1 MLGGTVSDFDAAQP
15 SMQTVLAREADTP
28 IDAVY
33 LALTAGSVI
42 VEAELYFGTA
52 AGATFAASQ
61 LLAGIFASS
70 AALETAL
77 NIQFEEDLVGVTA
90 SVQQILVAPEYDAA
104 EASLVGIGVGVGV
117 GAVLLVVVVGGVVL
131 HRMRRK
137 TPTAA
142 QALPAAQAMQSVP
155 LPQQVKK
162 GRPVSVRE
170 EGTAAAAI
178 LVDTTGD
185 GVADSVHVDTSGDG
199 RPDTIV
205 PLGESARSRNASE
218 IEIEV
223 LELRK
228 SLAETKRQRSL
239 TRQALEDV
247 LRAGGGE
254 SNTSVA
260 GEPVPPA
267 PVPPQYLCPITGE
280 IMEDPVTTADGH
292 AYERAAIAQWLL
304 THHTSPV
311 TDAQLPHRKLAPAH
325 ALRQLIEEF
334 VATHPA
340 M

>member
-1 MLGGTVSDFDAAQP
+1 MLSGTVSDYDAAQP
-15 SMQTVLAREADTP
+15 SMRTVLAREADTS

-33 LALTAGSVI
+33 LTLTAGSVI
-42 VEAELYFGTA
+42 VEAELYFETA

-90 SVQQILVAPEYDAA
+90 SVQRILVAPEYDTA
-104 EASLVGIGVGVGV
+104 EASPVGIGVGVGV

-142 QALPAAQAMQSVP
+142 QALPAAQAAQLVP
-155 LPQQVKK
+155 LPQQVVE

-170 EGTAAAAI
+170 EGTAAAAV

-199 RPDTIV
+199 LPDTIV
-205 PLGESARSRNASE
+205 PLGAP
-218 IEIEV
+218 
-223 LELRK
+223 
-228 SLAETKRQRSL
+228 
-239 TRQALEDV
+239 AL
-247 LRAGGGE
+247 
-254 SNTSVA
+254 A

-280 IMEDPVTTADGH
+280 VMEDPVTTADGH
-292 AYERAAIAQWLL
+292 AYERAAIAQWLQD
-304 THHTSPV
+304 HDTSPV
-311 TDAQLPHRKLAPAH
+311 TNTQLPHRKLAPAH
-325 ALRQLIEEF
+325 ALRQLIQEF
-334 VATHPA
+334 VAAHPEA
-340 M
+340 LMSTEPSYTERRCSSSI

>member
-15 SMQTVLAREADTP
+15 SMQTVLAREADTST
-28 IDAVY
+28 DAVY
-33 LALTAGSVI
+33 LTLNAGSVI

-52 AGATFAASQ
+52 AGATFAVSQ
-61 LLAGIFASS
+61 LLTGIFASS

-142 QALPAAQAMQSVP
+142 QALPAAQAAQLVP
-155 LPQQVKK
+155 LPQQVVE

-185 GVADSVHVDTSGDG
+185 GVADSVRVDTSGDG
-199 RPDTIV
+199 LPDTIV
-205 PLGESARSRNASE
+205 SLGAP
-218 IEIEV
+218 
-223 LELRK
+223 
-228 SLAETKRQRSL
+228 
-239 TRQALEDV
+239 AL
-247 LRAGGGE
+247 
-254 SNTSVA
+254 A
-260 GEPVPPA
+260 GEPVPGAGAAAVSLPDHRRGHGGPGDDGRRARTSA
-267 PVPPQYLCPITGE
+267 PPSRAGCR
-280 IMEDPVTTADGH
+280 TTT
-292 AYERAAIAQWLL
+292 RAR
-304 THHTSPV
+304 SP
-311 TDAQLPHRKLAPAH
+311 TRIFRTACSRRRRAAPAH
-325 ALRQLIEEF
+325 PRVVAANPEALTSTEPSYTEQRCS
-334 VATHPA
+334 V